1 MKSLDW
7 KERMGVI
14 ENTKK
19 ISTNQGES
27 KRKKE
32 TGVNLAD
39 LSSLKI
45 FLVWSNYFSFKLNYY
60 EIDIFHSKM
69 QAFSYIR

>member
-1 MKSLDW
+1 
-7 KERMGVI
+7 MGVI

-45 FLVWSNYFSFKLNYY
+45 FLV
-60 EIDIFHSKM
+60 
-69 QAFSYIR
+69 